1 MFKAQIQTDDT
12 KINEVI
18 DNSLYKC
25 WWLGLYVWFIV
36 HFVFLTF
43 PNCAKIMYFPNHKGP
58 GSIPIVMKKNTDDL
72 VTLTVTFNLHF

>member
-25 WWLGLYVWFIV
+25 WLGVYM
-36 HFVFLTF
+36 
-43 PNCAKIMYFPNHKGP
+43 C
-58 GSIPIVMKKNTDDL
+58 D
-72 VTLTVTFNLHF
+72 